1 MESIMNRE
9 YLQTQIAKIV
19 DHLDETWTMVADL
32 IVEMDLSDDTQ
43 DACHDLD
50 LVELRVLLSKT
61 SGDLWRKKL
70 PEVLDRYFSEG
81 PDPDAQRDAAQDR
94 AMREARGE

>member
-1 MESIMNRE
+1 MNRE
-9 YLQTQIAKIV
+9 YLKAQIAEIV

-32 IVEMDLSDDTQ
+32 IVEMDLSDHTQ

-70 PEVLDRYFSEG
+70 PEVLDRHFPER

>member
-1 MESIMNRE
+1 MNRE